1 VPQQMCILQNTPDH
15 SNLYDP
21 ILRGV
26 SAAPHFDIYKC
37 RKMMVLTVRYKKYM
51 GCHVQWV
58 MKLGEQKHSF
68 TMCWWVTVL

>member
-1 VPQQMCILQNTPDH
+1 MCILQNTPDH

-51 GCHVQWV
+51 GCHVQ
-58 MKLGEQKHSF
+58 
-68 TMCWWVTVL
+68 